1 MTALSETGGG
11 RVLVVNAGSSSVK
24 LAVLDPASGRRAL
37 TGLAERVGTP
47 DASVRIDRDGER
59 STSTPDDVSHA
70 GVIAALIGLMSDDE
84 RASITTVGH
93 RVVHGGPAY
102 SASVVIDDDVRRTL
116 EALVPL
122 APLHLPGNLAGIDAT
137 AAALPDLAQV
147 AVFDTAFHRTMP
159 AHAAQYAVPKAWRDD
174 LDVRRYGFHGTS
186 HRYVSGFAQ
195 QVWFAES
202 DDVRMVTLHLGNG
215 CSAAAV
221 ANGVSLDTTMG
232 FTPLEGLV
240 MGSRSGDIDPGV
252 IPYVAERLGVDAAE
266 VVRRLNTEAG
276 LLGVSGTSNDMRTL
290 LEAADSG
297 DDDASLAVDLFC
309 YRAAKHVA
317 ALSVALGRLDAVVFT
332 GGIGENSARVRA
344 AIADHLGVLGVVLD
358 QAANEADGG
367 ILDGVP
373 LRMRIS
379 EPGTTPLVLV
389 VRTDEE
395 LVIAQDAAALT

>member
-1 MTALSETGGG
+1 VTAPSDTGGG
-11 RVLVVNAGSSSVK
+11 HVLVVNAGSSSVK
-24 LAVLDPASGRRAL
+24 LAVLDPESGRRAL

-59 STSTPDDVSHA
+59 STSTPDDGSHA
-70 GVIAALIGLMSDDE
+70 GVIAALLSLMTDDE
-84 RASITTVGH
+84 RGSLVAVGH

-102 SASVVIDDDVRRTL
+102 SSSVVIDDDVHDAL
-116 EALVPL
+116 ESLVPL

-137 AAALPDLAQV
+137 AAALPDLPQV

-159 AHAAQYAVPKAWRDD
+159 ERAAQYAVPTAWRDD

-186 HRYVSGFAQ
+186 HRYVSGYARDL
-195 QVWFAES
+195 WF
-202 DDVRMVTLHLGNG
+202 DDGRDVRMVTLHLGNG

-240 MGSRSGDIDPGV
+240 MGSRSGDVDPGV

-266 VVRRLNTEAG
+266 VVRRLNTESG
-276 LLGVSGTSNDMRTL
+276 LLGVSGSSNDMRTL
-290 LEAADSG
+290 LEAADAG
-297 DDDASLAVDLFC
+297 DDDAALAVELFC

-332 GGIGENSARVRA
+332 GGIGENSAAVRA
-344 AIADHLGVLGVVLD
+344 RIVEHLGVLGLELD
-358 QAANEADGG
+358 LAVNAGHGG
-367 ILDGVP
+367 IVDGVVH
-373 LRMRIS
+373 RGRIS
-379 EPGTTPLVLV
+379 PVGARPLVLV

-395 LVIAQDAAALT
+395 YLIARDTADLL

>member
-1 MTALSETGGG
+1 MTAPSDTGAG

-24 LAVLDPASGRRAL
+24 LAVLDPVSGRRAL

-59 STSTPDDVSHA
+59 SASTPDDPSHA
-70 GVIAALIGLMSDDE
+70 GVIASLLALMTDGE
-84 RASITTVGH
+84 RSSLVAVGH

-102 SASVVIDDDVRRTL
+102 SSSVLIDDDVRAAL
-116 EALVPL
+116 EALIPL
-122 APLHLPGNLAGIDAT
+122 APLHLPGNLAGVDAT
-137 AAALPDLAQV
+137 TAALPELPQV

-159 AHAAQYAVPKAWRDD
+159 ERAAQYAVPRAWRDD

-186 HRYVSGFAQ
+186 HRYVSERARALHFDGQ
-195 QVWFAES
+195 
-202 DDVRMVTLHLGNG
+202 DDVRLVTLHLGNG

-252 IPYVAERLGVDAAE
+252 IPYVAERLGVDGAE
-266 VVRRLNTEAG
+266 VVRRLNTESG
-276 LLGVSGTSNDMRTL
+276 LLGVSGSSNDMRTL
-290 LEAADSG
+290 LEAAAGG
-297 DDDASLAVDLFC
+297 DEDAALAVELFC

-332 GGIGENSARVRA
+332 GGIGENSAPVRA
-344 AIADHLGVLGVVLD
+344 AIVQHLAVLGLLLD
-358 QAANEADGG
+358 PAANDDPAARGGRITAPDGPAAVV
-367 ILDGVP
+367 VP
-373 LRMRIS
+373 
-379 EPGTTPLVLV
+379 
-389 VRTDEE
+389 TDEE
-395 LVIAQDAAALT
+395 FVIAQDAAALA

>member
-1 MTALSETGGG
+1 MTALSDAGGH
-11 RVLVVNAGSSSVK
+11 VLVVNAGSSSVK
-24 LAVLDPASGRRAL
+24 LAVLDPVSGRRAL
-37 TGLAERVGTP
+37 TGLAERVGTQ

-70 GVIAALIGLMSDDE
+70 GVIEALLALMTGDE
-84 RASITTVGH
+84 RSSITAVGH
-93 RVVHGGPAY
+93 RVVHGGPTY
-102 SASVVIDDDVRRTL
+102 SSSVVVDDVVRADL
-116 EALVPL
+116 EALTPL

-137 AAALPDLAQV
+137 TAALPDLPQV

-159 AHAAQYAVPKAWRDD
+159 AYAAQYAVPRSWRDD

-186 HRYVSGFAQ
+186 HRYVSGAA
-195 QVWFAES
+195 AELLG
-202 DDVRMVTLHLGNG
+202 RPPGELGLVTLHLGNG

-221 ANGVSLDTTMG
+221 RGGRSVDTTMG

-266 VVRRLNTEAG
+266 VVRRLNTESG

-290 LEAADSG
+290 LEAAAAG
-297 DDDASLAVDLFC
+297 DEDAALAVELFC

-332 GGIGENSARVRA
+332 GGIGENSAPVRA
-344 AIADHLGVLGVVLD
+344 AVLARLSVLGVHLD
-358 QAANEADGG
+358 AEANHANGATTGG
-367 ILDGVP
+367 
-373 LRMRIS
+373 RIS
-379 EPGTTPLVLV
+379 TPGGPVALV
-389 VRTDEE
+389 VPTDEE
-395 LVIAQDAAALT
+395 LLIARDTADLA

>member
-1 MTALSETGGG
+1 VTALSDAGGG
-11 RVLVVNAGSSSVK
+11 HVLVVNAGSSSVK

-59 STSTPDDVSHA
+59 STSTPDDASHA
-70 GVIAALIGLMSDDE
+70 GVIAALLALMTGDE
-84 RASITTVGH
+84 RSSLVAVGH
-93 RVVHGGPAY
+93 RVVHGGPTY
-102 SASVVIDDDVRRTL
+102 SSSVVVDDVVRADL
-116 EALVPL
+116 EALIPL
-122 APLHLPGNLAGIDAT
+122 APLHLPGNLAGVDA
-137 AAALPDLAQV
+137 ARAALPDLPQV

-159 AHAAQYAVPKAWRDD
+159 SYAAQYAVPKAWRDE

-186 HRYVSGFAQ
+186 HRYVSGAA
-195 QVWFAES
+195 AELLG
-202 DDVRMVTLHLGNG
+202 RPPGELGLVTLHLGNG

-221 ANGVSLDTTMG
+221 RAGRSVDTTMG

-266 VVRRLNTEAG
+266 VVRRLNTESG

-290 LEAADSG
+290 LEAAAAG
-297 DDDASLAVDLFC
+297 DDDAALAVELFC

-332 GGIGENSARVRA
+332 GGIGENSAPVRA
-344 AIADHLGVLGVVLD
+344 AVLARLAVLGIHVD
-358 QAANEADGG
+358 AEANEANGAGTGG
-367 ILDGVP
+367 
-373 LRMRIS
+373 RIS
-379 EPGTTPLVLV
+379 TPGGPVALV
-389 VRTDEE
+389 VATDEE
-395 LVIAQDAAALT
+395 LLIARDTADLT

>member
-1 MTALSETGGG
+1 MTALSDAGGG
-11 RVLVVNAGSSSVK
+11 HVLVVNAGSSSVK

-59 STSTPDDVSHA
+59 STSTPDDASHA
-70 GVIAALIGLMSDDE
+70 GVIAALLALMTGDE
-84 RASITTVGH
+84 RSSLVAVGH
-93 RVVHGGPAY
+93 RVVHGGPTY
-102 SASVVIDDDVRRTL
+102 SSSVVVDDVVRADL
-116 EALVPL
+116 EALIPL
-122 APLHLPGNLAGIDAT
+122 APLHLPGNLAGVDA
-137 AAALPDLAQV
+137 ARAALPDLPQV

-159 AHAAQYAVPKAWRDD
+159 SYAAQYAVPKAWRDE

-186 HRYVSGFAQ
+186 HRYVSGAA
-195 QVWFAES
+195 AELLG
-202 DDVRMVTLHLGNG
+202 RPPGELGLVTLHLGNG

-221 ANGVSLDTTMG
+221 RAGRSVDTTMG

-266 VVRRLNTEAG
+266 VVRRLNTESG

-290 LEAADSG
+290 LEAAAAG
-297 DDDASLAVDLFC
+297 DDDAALAVELFC

-332 GGIGENSARVRA
+332 GGIGENSAPVRA
-344 AIADHLGVLGVVLD
+344 AVLARLAVLGIHVD
-358 QAANEADGG
+358 AEANEANGAGTGG
-367 ILDGVP
+367 
-373 LRMRIS
+373 RIS
-379 EPGTTPLVLV
+379 TPGGPVALV
-389 VRTDEE
+389 VATDEE
-395 LVIAQDAAALT
+395 LLIARDTADLT

>member
-1 MTALSETGGG
+1 MTALSDAGGG
-11 RVLVVNAGSSSVK
+11 HVLVVNAGSSSVK

-70 GVIAALIGLMSDDE
+70 GVIAALLALMTGDE
-84 RASITTVGH
+84 RSSLVAVGH
-93 RVVHGGPAY
+93 RVVHGGPTY
-102 SASVVIDDDVRRTL
+102 SSSVVVDDVVRADL
-116 EALVPL
+116 EALIPL
-122 APLHLPGNLAGIDAT
+122 APLHLPGNLAGVDA
-137 AAALPDLAQV
+137 ARAALPDLPQV

-159 AHAAQYAVPKAWRDD
+159 SYAAQYAVPKAWRDE

-186 HRYVSGFAQ
+186 HRYVSGAA
-195 QVWFAES
+195 AELLG
-202 DDVRMVTLHLGNG
+202 RPPGELGLVTLHLGNG

-221 ANGVSLDTTMG
+221 RAGRSVDTTMG

-266 VVRRLNTEAG
+266 VVRRLNTESG

-290 LEAADSG
+290 LEAAAAG
-297 DDDASLAVDLFC
+297 DDDAALAVELFC

-332 GGIGENSARVRA
+332 GGIGENSAPVRA
-344 AIADHLGVLGVVLD
+344 AVLARLAVLGIHLD
-358 QAANEADGG
+358 AEANEANGAGTGG
-367 ILDGVP
+367 
-373 LRMRIS
+373 RIS
-379 EPGTTPLVLV
+379 TPGGPVALV
-389 VRTDEE
+389 VATDEE
-395 LVIAQDAAALT
+395 LLIARDTADLT

>member
-1 MTALSETGGG
+1 MTALSDAGGDH
-11 RVLVVNAGSSSVK
+11 VLVVNAGSSSVK

-59 STSTPDDVSHA
+59 STSTPDDASHA
-70 GVIAALIGLMSDDE
+70 GVIAALLALMTGDE
-84 RASITTVGH
+84 RSSLVAVGH
-93 RVVHGGPAY
+93 RVVHGGPTY
-102 SASVVIDDDVRRTL
+102 SSSVVVDDVVRADL
-116 EALVPL
+116 EALIPL
-122 APLHLPGNLAGIDAT
+122 APLHLPGNLAGVDA
-137 AAALPDLAQV
+137 ARAALPDLPQV

-159 AHAAQYAVPKAWRDD
+159 SYAAQYAVPKAWRDE

-186 HRYVSGFAQ
+186 HRYVSGAA
-195 QVWFAES
+195 AELLG
-202 DDVRMVTLHLGNG
+202 RPPGELGLVTLHLGNG

-221 ANGVSLDTTMG
+221 RAGRSVDTTMG

-266 VVRRLNTEAG
+266 VVRRLNTESG

-290 LEAADSG
+290 LEAAAAG
-297 DDDASLAVDLFC
+297 DDDAALAVELFC

-332 GGIGENSARVRA
+332 GGIGENSAPVRA
-344 AIADHLGVLGVVLD
+344 AVLARLAVLGIHLD
-358 QAANEADGG
+358 AEANEANGAGTGG
-367 ILDGVP
+367 
-373 LRMRIS
+373 RIS
-379 EPGTTPLVLV
+379 TPGGPVALV
-389 VRTDEE
+389 VATDEE
-395 LVIAQDAAALT
+395 LLIARDTADLT

>member
-1 MTALSETGGG
+1 MTALSDAGGG
-11 RVLVVNAGSSSVK
+11 HVLVVNAGSSSVK

-70 GVIAALIGLMSDDE
+70 GVIAALLALMTGDE
-84 RASITTVGH
+84 RSSLVAVGH
-93 RVVHGGPAY
+93 RVVHGGPTY
-102 SASVVIDDDVRRTL
+102 SSSVVVDDVVRADL
-116 EALVPL
+116 EALIPL
-122 APLHLPGNLAGIDAT
+122 APLHLPGNLAGVDA
-137 AAALPDLAQV
+137 ARAALPDLPQV

-159 AHAAQYAVPKAWRDD
+159 SYAAQYAVPKAWRDE

-186 HRYVSGFAQ
+186 HRYVSGAA
-195 QVWFAES
+195 AELLG
-202 DDVRMVTLHLGNG
+202 RPPGELGLVTLHLGNG

-221 ANGVSLDTTMG
+221 RAGRSVDTTMG

-266 VVRRLNTEAG
+266 VVRRLNTESG

-290 LEAADSG
+290 LEAAAGG
-297 DDDASLAVDLFC
+297 DDDAALAVELFC

-332 GGIGENSARVRA
+332 GGIGENSAPVRA
-344 AIADHLGVLGVVLD
+344 AVLARLAVLGIHLD
-358 QAANEADGG
+358 AEANEANGAGTGG
-367 ILDGVP
+367 
-373 LRMRIS
+373 RIS
-379 EPGTTPLVLV
+379 TPGGPVALV
-389 VRTDEE
+389 VATDEE
-395 LVIAQDAAALT
+395 LLIARDTADLT

>member
-1 MTALSETGGG
+1 VTAPSDTGGG
-11 RVLVVNAGSSSVK
+11 HVLVVNAGSSSVK

-59 STSTPDDVSHA
+59 STSAPDDPSHSGA
-70 GVIAALIGLMSDDE
+70 IASLLALMTDDE
-84 RASITTVGH
+84 RASLVAVGH
-93 RVVHGGPAY
+93 RVVHGGPTY
-102 SASVVIDDDVRRTL
+102 SSSVLIDGDVRSTL
-116 EALVPL
+116 ESLIPL
-122 APLHLPGNLAGIDAT
+122 APLHLPGNLAGVDAT
-137 AAALPDLAQV
+137 TAALPALPQV

-159 AHAAQYAVPKAWRDD
+159 DRAAQYAVPKAWRDD

-186 HRYVSGFAQ
+186 HRYVSGRARD
-195 QVWFAES
+195 WFEHG

-221 ANGVSLDTTMG
+221 AGGVSLDTTMG

-252 IPYVAERLGVDAAE
+252 IPYVAERLGIDGAE
-266 VVRRLNTEAG
+266 VVRRLNTESG

-290 LEAADSG
+290 LEAADGG
-297 DDDASLAVDLFC
+297 DADAALAVELFC

-332 GGIGENSARVRA
+332 GGIGENSAPVRA
-344 AIADHLGVLGVVLD
+344 RIVEHLAVLGLALD
-358 QAANEADGG
+358 PAANADGG
-367 ILDGVP
+367 RSTRG
-373 LRMRIS
+373 RIS
-379 EPGTTPLVLV
+379 SSERPVALV
-389 VRTDEE
+389 VPTDEE
-395 LVIAQDAAALT
+395 LVIAQDAAALA